1 MSENRNFQD
10 AGSMNYGMGP
20 QSVASL
26 ARDGTQS
33 TERCFRREHQD
44 AAAGTG
50 ALDASHGATGDNNG
64 DLGSFRFQQ
73 EQNLATQTTAGA
85 SYDLNWPD
93 LNWSDWHDT
102 GDTLHRWTQIVGKVR
117 MALSPM
123 MNHWWQVVLY
133 VNSRGLTTSAIPY
146 GGQSFDVTFD
156 FIDHALVI
164 ETSSGAR
171 EQFALKAMSV
181 AEFYSAFL
189 AALRRLG
196 IDVRIW
202 TMPCEI
208 PDAVPFQDDHSHAA
222 YDADYARRF
231 WQVLLQSHRVLTAF
245 RSRFVGKSSPVHF
258 FWGSFDLAVTRFSG
272 RRAPPY
278 PGAAPNV
285 ANWVMREAYSQEV
298 SSCGFWPGNGGYGR
312 AAFYSY
318 AYPEP
323 PNFDKARIQTSGA
336 FYDPQ
341 LKEFILPY
349 DVVRQAPDPDG
360 TLMGFL
366 RETYDAAAD
375 AAGWDRAD
383 LERAPLTAPTA

>member
-1 MSENRNFQD
+1 L
-10 AGSMNYGMGP
+10 
-20 QSVASL
+20 ASQT
-26 ARDGTQS
+26 AT
-33 TERCFRREHQD
+33 
-44 AAAGTG
+44 
-50 ALDASHGATGDNNG
+50 DASQD
-64 DLGSFRFQQ
+64 S
-73 EQNLATQTTAGA
+73 
-85 SYDLNWPD
+85 NWPD
-93 LNWSDWHDT
+93 LNWPDWQDT

-117 MALSPM
+117 MTLSPM
-123 MNHWWQVVLY
+123 MNHWWQVVFY
-133 VNSRGLTTSAIPY
+133 VTSRGLTTSPIPHD
-146 GGQSFDVTFD
+146 GQSFDVTFD

-164 ETSSGAR
+164 ETSRGAR
-171 EQFALKAMSV
+171 ERFALKAMSV
-181 AEFYSAFL
+181 AQFYSEFF

-208 PDAVPFQDDHSHAA
+208 ADAVPFQEDHSHAA
-222 YDADYARRF
+222 YDAAYAQRF
-231 WQVLLQSHRVLTAF
+231 FQVLLQSHRVLDAF

-278 PGAAPNV
+278 PWVAPNV

-323 PNFDKARIQTSGA
+323 SNFDKARIQTTGG

-341 LKEFILPY
+341 LKEFVLPY
-349 DVVRQAPDPDG
+349 DAVRHASDPDR

-366 RETYDAAAD
+366 QETYDAAAD
-375 AAGWDRAD
+375 AAGWDRSD
-383 LERAPLTAPTA
+383 LERAPLNRPTSAPNR